1 MEGALD
7 KLLLKKGTM
16 MKRQSRHA
24 SIHFVASQLFRLGYK
39 VDIIS
44 RDKREID
51 LSVFDPNNPK
61 KKVVT
66 IKVKG
71 LKNKTNWP
79 LEPKLLC
86 DTHYFALVGYNNEFH
101 NLSIMPEVFIIPS
114 MEINHILSK
123 WSGRPEMTCI
133 NYRNIKN
140 SNYKEAWHLL
150 FR

>member
-1 MEGALD
+1 
-7 KLLLKKGTM
+7 
-16 MKRQSRHA
+16 MKRQSSLA

-44 RDKREID
+44 KDKSEID
-51 LSVFDPNNPK
+51 LSVIDPKDPEK
-61 KKVVT
+61 KAVT
-66 IKVKG
+66 IEAKG

-79 LEPKLLC
+79 LKPKLLC
-86 DTHYFALVGYNNEFH
+86 DTHYFALVGYNNNFQ

-114 MEINHILSK
+114 LEINPIISK

-150 FR
+150 FK